1 MGMYQYEKR
10 ITTIVIA
17 LSDIHAT
24 KDVLQ
29 WLHDNEMEIYGIV
42 SKRGNGRGV
51 QLAIRVCLSINK
63 SVLHPRRLLH
73 ASQQTAAALAR

>member
-10 ITTIVIA
+10 ITTIVIV

-29 WLHDNEMEIYGIV
+29 WLHNNEVEIYSVV
-42 SKRGNGRGV
+42 SGRRNGRGA
-51 QLAIRVCLSINK
+51 QLTIRVCFADEGDEERLFAMQEKIDAIE
-63 SVLHPRRLLH
+63 SVEY
-73 ASQQTAAALAR
+73 